1 MAPPRRLVR
10 ALAAPAALASLL
22 LATACLPARVRRDY
36 VVSSVASEYS
46 PVVSLA
52 VRVRVTDS
60 VRVTVDSG
68 RLLAPG
74 YAPARGKS
82 IMHDL
87 VLEALLAEQSPDG
100 MREPGVPGA
109 WRVVAASAPRAI
121 ADSVWVGEPVRVG
134 PMSFALPLAP
144 EVSARRAWLVFRIRG
159 NAMST
164 EMTMADGTR
173 IPATVMTDAVRVHA
187 CTARTLS
194 GHLDRRRA
202 RSLAKDYLGTC

>member
-1 MAPPRRLVR
+1 MSSRRTRPRSLLALP
-10 ALAAPAALASLL
+10 ALALL

-52 VRVRVTDS
+52 VKVRISDS

-68 RLLAPG
+68 QLLAPG
-74 YAPARGKS
+74 YSPRRGKS
-82 IMHDL
+82 IMQGL
-87 VLEALLAEQSPDG
+87 VLEALLAEKSPDG

-109 WRVVAASAPRAI
+109 WRVVAASAPQPI
-121 ADSVWVGEPVRVG
+121 ADSVWVGVPVPLG
-134 PMSFALPLAP
+134 PMRFTLPLSP

-159 NAMST
+159 SAMST
-164 EMTMADGTR
+164 EVTMADGTR
-173 IPATVMTDAVRVHA
+173 IPAAVMTDAVRVHA
-187 CTARTLS
+187 CTARTLT

-202 RSLAKDYLGTC
+202 RALARDYLGTC